1 MSTDCPTIDEQIDV
15 IMSTNQIQDLCRF
28 IRLRHRIN
36 RCNLCLIYWFHIM
49 QTTGI
54 LVSTIAAGGDMKVL
68 MWVGISFHC
77 VASLLAI
84 FEKNNVAVS
93 KKLLRDIEAIK
104 NHTYVDESP
113 VEADI
118 EALPLRAAPA
128 SLRPAQQPNVVQT

>member
-28 IRLRHRIN
+28 IRLRHCLN

-54 LVSTIAAGGDMKVL
+54 LVSTIAAGGDMKAL
-68 MWVGISFHC
+68 MWVGIGFHC
-77 VASLLAI
+77 AASLLAI

-113 VEADI
+113 VEGDI
-118 EALPLRAAPA
+118 EALPPRAAPA
-128 SLRPAQQPNVVQT
+128 SLRPAPPPTAVQT